1 MQKYGDQ
8 IAPLE
13 RASSQTVGLPLLS
26 FVNISLLCLSVG
38 SGTLPVPAVVALAVF
53 PGSVLSLWQLQLL
66 HDVVHGSFFDKG
78 SGSVWGVSRK
88 EAQERLLF
96 WGSMPSIFGYYLYLK
111 YGHLSHHKNLGDPEK
126 ATLEQL
132 FDSAQADFEDG
143 DVLFVAH
150 RMKLKGNIGPKIPL
164 PGGKELKLSISDS
177 GFQQWREGNASWNAA
192 VFAASFLF
200 ERYAVA
206 FNDIFVAAT
215 GRNFY
220 FPNKPESFH
229 NDCASYARWALLVR
243 GSLLATVGWKALLF
257 LFLSE
262 TLWSIPPHPA
272 CAMFVTNHGSHMNED
287 GQCVPTSSTY
297 AGRWYEYFTLNTG
310 RSGNWQSHSVV
321 MYSHFFIDRMLPKSF
336 SHWAPRSSFDPISQ
350 AWRAAKYCA
359 RVLPRLKG
367 TERWHNIHH
376 EQRFRQSRLL
386 RLHGRRPY
394 AEGSQM
400 MRPSWCEHHITIS
413 KSKLM
418 DTRLFSTKN
427 AKNSNVAAAATD
439 RA

>member
-1 MQKYGDQ
+1 MTKHHWRFLLLCVVQAFFLLPAYCAFQLGRATRSSIHEVRRFSSHIPLKLASVVPESSSASSSSSVSDASEWHRERRRQMMQKYGDQ

-310 RSGNWQSHSVV
+310 RSGN
-321 MYSHFFIDRMLPKSF
+321 
-336 SHWAPRSSFDPISQ
+336 
-350 AWRAAKYCA
+350 
-359 RVLPRLKG
+359 
-367 TERWHNIHH
+367 
-376 EQRFRQSRLL
+376 
-386 RLHGRRPY
+386 
-394 AEGSQM
+394 
-400 MRPSWCEHHITIS
+400 
-413 KSKLM
+413 
-418 DTRLFSTKN
+418 
-427 AKNSNVAAAATD
+427 
-439 RA
+439 